1 MAKRSNVFAQDFQ
14 SISKS
19 ADDAVFEFIKQGTQK
34 ESTPPVAVET
44 KVEPKSEPV
53 SAVAASDAVADAESA
68 EEKQERKTRIKTE
81 RSEKPAVQKER
92 IASKPKEW
100 GRPTALFNTRIPQ
113 EMSDLLDDLVYRLK
127 KEGKPHTKQTIA
139 IAVFEIYFAT
149 SRLIS
154 VIDARGQTA
163 KEFDLLR
170 VRDHDYAMIICSVI
184 PRLGHRDTGESK
196 TLEFC
201 PCGLFKIRPK
211 SVTILPP

>member
-34 ESTPPVAVET
+34 ESVSPVEVEI
-44 KVEPKSEPV
+44 KAEQKSEPV
-53 SAVAASDAVADAESA
+53 SAAPKPVVAADSETD
-68 EEKQERKTRIKTE
+68 EERQERKTRIRTE

-92 IASKPKEW
+92 AAAKPIEW

-139 IAVFEIYFAT
+139 IEALEIYLAK
-149 SRLIS
+149 SGLIS
-154 VIDARGQTA
+154 A
-163 KEFDLLR
+163 KE
-170 VRDHDYAMIICSVI
+170 
-184 PRLGHRDTGESK
+184 
-196 TLEFC
+196 
-201 PCGLFKIRPK
+201 IRQQA
-211 SVTILPP
+211 